1 MAKIEL
7 SNVTKQF
14 PDGTTAIHAASLTI
28 NDGEFFILVG
38 PSGCGKSTLL
48 HMIAGIEAVTSG
60 DIRLDDDII
69 NDTDPRDRNMAMVF
83 QSYALYPHMSVRE
96 NIAFP
101 LVMRK
106 LPKQKIAERVEET
119 AALLELNEVL
129 DNKPRD
135 LSGGQRQRVAMGRAI
150 VRNPVVFLLDEPL
163 SNLDTRL
170 RDQMRTEIA
179 RLQKRLRTTTIYVT
193 HDQTEAMTLGDR
205 IAVLKDGV
213 ILQTGTPH
221 ELYEQPRN
229 TFIAG
234 FIGSPAMNFFP
245 VQIRNHRLFIPS
257 LNLETDLPQKRS
269 LSHYPDH
276 VIVGIRPEHFSL
288 LPDTAEQ
295 NKKQLVFEVL
305 VEIVEWL
312 GASVLVHFQIE
323 NHAWPSIPGLTG
335 HLNHSQKQDN
345 RPLDFTARLNTDHVI
360 QEGSK
365 IKLTVDSN
373 KLYMF
378 DPQTGN
384 CLTSVQTIGK

>member
-1 MAKIEL
+1 MARIEL

-60 DIRLDDDII
+60 DIRLDDVII

-106 LPKQKIAERVEET
+106 LPKQEIAERVEET

-213 ILQTGTPH
+213 IQQIGTPH
-221 ELYEQPRN
+221 ELYEQPQN

-345 RPLDFTARLNTDHVI
+345 RPLDFTARLNTDHAVK
-360 QEGSK
+360 EGSK
-365 IKLTVDSN
+365 IRLTVDPD

-384 CLTSVQTIGK
+384 CLTSVQTIGE